1 MQNSFV
7 VYAFNNTEHWISTS
21 RALHFLWYKIHVMTV
36 EQHSL
41 FYLRNGEINKSFV
54 LSDLGQKSK
63 GQLKFFR
70 TFMQHPVYC
79 SLLHSEKKTSDS
91 KCVLANFLAYIKVYR
106 YVNPMSNSVP
116 SLYLPRHYDNLSTER
131 GVYSGT

>member
-1 MQNSFV
+1 
-7 VYAFNNTEHWISTS
+7 
-21 RALHFLWYKIHVMTV
+21 MTV

-70 TFMQHPVYC
+70 TFMQHPVYIRK
-79 SLLHSEKKTSDS
+79 KKTSDS

-116 SLYLPRHYDNLSTER
+116 SLYLPRHYDNLSTEHR
-131 GVYSGT
+131 GLLWDLNLLTCQCHCCHSGNFEAS